1 MEQLILTLLLV
12 VVLFAFLGSG
22 LWVAVSLLGA
32 GLVGMVTFKAVVT
45 GEVMATIDWAGQVM
59 ATTIWGSS
67 NSWALAALPMFIWI
81 GEILFRSRL
90 SEDMFAG
97 LAPWLSRLPGRL
109 LHVNILG
116 CGIFAAVSGSSAA
129 TAATIGKMSLPEL
142 AKRGYDPIMSIGTLA
157 GSGTLGLLIPPSIIL
172 IVYGVAIEESIARL
186 FIAGILPGL
195 MLVVMFM
202 GYVVIWSLLNPDKIP
217 RLDIRMGL
225 RERLFHT
232 RRLLPVLLLITGVIG
247 SIYFGIA
254 SPTDAA
260 AVGVVLALA
269 LSWLSGTLN
278 RATFID
284 GLMGAT
290 RTSCMIA
297 FILAGAAFLT
307 VAMGFTGIPRML
319 AQWIGSLELSTYM
332 LLAALTVFFIVLGC
346 FLDGISVV
354 VLTTAV
360 IQPMVEQAGIDR
372 VWFGIY
378 IVLVVE
384 MAQITPPV
392 GFNLFIIQGLTGH
405 NILQVARAALPFFF
419 LLLAGVAAIVAFPEI
434 ATYLPSQMGR

>member
-22 LWVAVSLLGA
+22 IWVAVSLLGA
-32 GLVGMVTFKAVVT
+32 GLVGMVTFRAVVT
-45 GEVMATIDWAGQVM
+45 GDVMATTDWAGQVM

-97 LAPWLSRLPGRL
+97 LAPWLNRLPGRL

-157 GSGTLGLLIPPSIIL
+157 GSATLGLLIPPSIIL

-186 FIAGILPGL
+186 FIAGILPGI

-225 RERLFHT
+225 KERLFHS
-232 RRLLPVLLLITGVIG
+232 RRLVPVLLLITGVIG

-269 LSWLSGTLN
+269 LSWFSGTLN

-392 GFNLFIIQGLTGH
+392 GFNLFIIQGLTGR

-434 ATYLPSQMGR
+434 ATYLPSRMGR